1 MEVIR
6 YAAAMDGHAEPEAV
20 YDLCDYDDD
29 RTLRGFTKPITRI
42 SRKLQKQGLIPDSA
56 VPVLT
61 AEYKNGPGRTSGF
74 RVHPLLAPL
83 INDGESDDEDS

>member
-1 MEVIR
+1 MRI
-6 YAAAMDGHAEPEAV
+6 
-20 YDLCDYDDD
+20 
-29 RTLRGFTKPITRI
+29 KPITRI

-61 AEYKNGPGRTSGF
+61 AEYKNGPGRTYGF

-83 INDGESDDEDS
+83 INDAENDDEDS